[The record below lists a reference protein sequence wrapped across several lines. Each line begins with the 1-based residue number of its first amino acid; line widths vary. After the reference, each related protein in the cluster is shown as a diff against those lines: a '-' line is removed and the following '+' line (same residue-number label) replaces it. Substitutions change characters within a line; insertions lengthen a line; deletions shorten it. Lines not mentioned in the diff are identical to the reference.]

1 MWHHVNPNSGSK
13 GKRERR
19 RGLNENDHLPHG
31 KTEEQ
36 IRGGLPRRGDAHR
49 HLRARRWLEGRGETK
64 RETRGVYSPSQLR
77 RRRCREVPPRRWDE
91 SSDSDT
97 GGGAVEYVRGRELDG
112 EVKYERGRARWSTRE
127 GGSRWVSRARR
138 VGCLSYGPPWAHY
151 PGGYQDRLLGGP
163 LGLPGLR
170 YTASEGVEQKDYTG
184 VVLG

>member
-49 HLRARRWLEGRGETK
+49 HLRERRWPGGRGETK

-127 GGSRWVSRARR
+127 GGIGGCREPGVWGVSTGHEATATGREARTTDPHRRW
-138 VGCLSYGPPWAHY
+138 
-151 PGGYQDRLLGGP
+151 
-163 LGLPGLR
+163 
-170 YTASEGVEQKDYTG
+170 
-184 VVLG
+184 